1 MRITT
6 IETIRLEEFPNLLWV
21 HVGTDEG
28 LTGLGETFYGPGAA
42 EAHIHD
48 VIAPYL
54 VGQDPLQIDRHQ
66 GHLLGYL
73 GFVGS
78 SAEMRGRSAIDI
90 ALWDLWGQATAQS
103 LHQLLGGA
111 VRESIRVYNTCAG
124 YRYVRSRPTQ
134 GTANF
139 GLGETAGPY
148 EDLDAFLNHADEL
161 AQSLLEMGI
170 TGMKIWPFDY
180 AAEASQGQ
188 YISAADLATA
198 LGPFEKIRRAVG
210 TRMDVMAEL
219 HSQWNRPTAI
229 KICRAL
235 EPLELLWVE
244 DPVFM
249 DHLHSLEEVAR
260 ATTAPIAV
268 GETRGGRA
276 DFRALIEMEAL
287 STIILDL
294 SWCGGISEA
303 RKVASIAEAWHVP
316 VAFHDCS
323 GPVVLAASTHL
334 AMNVRNC
341 FIQEMVRAFY
351 FGWYRE
357 LVTDLPPVEHGM
369 IRPLAAPGLGLKLL
383 PEVLRR
389 KDCHVRRSP

>member
-235 EPLELLWVE
+235 EPLQLLWVE

-260 ATTAPIAV
+260 ATTVPIAV

-276 DFRALIEMEAL
+276 DFRTLIEMEAL

-303 RKVASIAEAWHVP
+303 RKVAAIAEAWHVP

-351 FGWYRE
+351 SGWYRE
-357 LVTDLPPVEHGM
+357 LVTDLPPVERGM
-369 IRPLAAPGLGLKLL
+369 IRPPAAPGHGLKLL
-383 PEVLRR
+383 PNILRR
-389 KDCHVRRSP
+389 SDCHVRRSP

>member
-28 LTGLGETFYGPGAA
+28 LNGLGETFYGPGAA

-66 GHLLGYL
+66 AHLLGYL

-90 ALWDLWGQATAQS
+90 ALWDLWGQATAQP

-235 EPLELLWVE
+235 EPLQLLWVE

-357 LVTDLPPVEHGM
+357 LVTDLPSVEHGM
-369 IRPLAAPGLGLKLL
+369 IRPPAAPGLGLKLL
-383 PEVLRR
+383 PGVLRR

>member
-1 MRITT
+1 MRITR

-90 ALWDLWGQATAQS
+90 ALWDLWGQATAQP

-235 EPLELLWVE
+235 EPLQLLWVE

-357 LVTDLPPVEHGM
+357 LVTDLPTVEHGM
-369 IRPLAAPGLGLKLL
+369 IRPPAAPGLGLKLL